1 MIRGCFR
8 RPNEAA
14 VAAIELALL
23 VLLYFVMKNI
33 FAILIN
39 LAARI
44 PF

>member
-1 MIRGCFR
+1 MIRGSFPR
-8 RPNEAA
+8 MSEMG
-14 VAAIELALL
+14 VAIIELIII

-33 FAILIN
+33 FGILIT